1 MKQMVFIHFIFFI
14 LTAESLSFE
23 FCQTTKEKYFFGYYT
38 TSESSNVFN
47 YYHLKDFSELR
58 LECDLKSFANTLPF
72 YTEQQYNF
80 IPEYEAFVEKPINF
94 NSLLDWAGSGSDGTI
109 ELTLKYLKGV
119 HIEKQLILMPAP
131 FWGLIY
137 LTASQIDLLERT
149 VDWRELVPIGPD
161 ERIES

>member
-1 MKQMVFIHFIFFI
+1 MKALFI
-14 LTAESLSFE
+14 LYLLVLRSEALEQGP
-23 FCQTTKEKYFFGYYT
+23 CQTTEDKYFFGYYT
-38 TSESSNVFN
+38 TSESSIVFN

-58 LECDLKSFANTLPF
+58 LECDLKSFANTLPIKAK
-72 YTEQQYNF
+72 QQYNF

-109 ELTLKYLKGV
+109 EITLKYLKGV

-149 VDWRELVPIGPD
+149 VD
-161 ERIES
+161 